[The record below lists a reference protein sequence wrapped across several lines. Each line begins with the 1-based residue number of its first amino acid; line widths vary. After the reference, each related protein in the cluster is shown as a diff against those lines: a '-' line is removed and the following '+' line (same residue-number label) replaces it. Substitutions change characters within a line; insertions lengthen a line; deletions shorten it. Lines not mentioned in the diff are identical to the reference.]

1 MDIFNV
7 LCVEER
13 PYDQADVSVKPYT
26 TLQQASSAIKN
37 AYEREWKKLEE
48 KGYVPETEG
57 DYESCLCE
65 LSACLNYGNKDG
77 IVSIQWSI
85 EMEPMDDAS
94 LTANTPMGTLVGELA
109 TESEH
114 PGISVDLDVNGK
126 RIPLALVEFCN
137 DEGDLEDPHI
147 ITRVWGDEQIE
158 DYTDRVVHKLS
169 ADDLFTGYVTKENLW
184 AVRTNDGKTEH
195 VIAPREKLDKMIEE
209 NKIVQ
214 YSPLRF
220 TEL

>member
-1 MDIFNV
+1 MEIFNV
-7 LCVEER
+7 LRVEER
-13 PYDQADVSVKPYT
+13 PYEQADVSMNLYT
-26 TLQQASSAIKN
+26 TLEQASSAIKK

-48 KGYVPETEG
+48 EGYVPEAGG
-57 DYESCLCE
+57 DYGSYQDEI
-65 LSACLNYGNKDG
+65 SACLNYGNKDG

-85 EMEPMDDAS
+85 FHDS
-94 LTANTPMGTLVGELA
+94 LDVILLTKTQMGTLIGELA
-109 TESEH
+109 TDPEH
-114 PGISVDLDVNGK
+114 PGISVDLDVNGQ

-137 DEGDLEDPHI
+137 DEGDLDESHI
-147 ITRVWGDEQIE
+147 ITRVWGDDQIE

-169 ADDLFTGYVTKENLW
+169 ADLVFTGNVTKENFW
-184 AVRTNDGKTEH
+184 AVRTKDGKIKN
-195 VIAPREKLDKMIEE
+195 VIAPRGKLEKMIEE